1 MQGCPRITPAGQGNP
16 TTYKELRVG
25 KKRRALSRRLIAR
38 RGGGVQL
45 MATVHLA
52 RMQVPIQPQA
62 DTGDRRRHVRK
73 PNLQA
78 AGVRPPLR
86 IHLGQ

>member
-1 MQGCPRITPAGQGNP
+1 MGPDQKLRSRQGRLVSSRGRLMQGCPRITPAGQGNP

-52 RMQVPIQPQA
+52 RMQSQK
-62 DTGDRRRHVRK
+62 TRTET
-73 PNLQA
+73 
-78 AGVRPPLR
+78 
-86 IHLGQ
+86 